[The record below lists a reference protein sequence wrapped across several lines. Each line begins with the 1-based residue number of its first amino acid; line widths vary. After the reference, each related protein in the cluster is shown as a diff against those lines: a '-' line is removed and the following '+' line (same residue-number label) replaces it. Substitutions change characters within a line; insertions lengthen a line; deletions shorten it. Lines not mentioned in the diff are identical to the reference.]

1 MPYNWWIENPTMC
14 MAWSLVSVLLG
25 RQMHTPLVTAQVM
38 EILTIFTDVI
48 NTAMEM
54 RIKIISVQGGLSIS
68 IMCEQKMDKE
78 NQHFLHIR

>member
-48 NTAMEM
+48 NTAMDI
-54 RIKIISVQGGLSIS
+54 RKKKIISSGGVVNL
-68 IMCEQKMDKE
+68 
-78 NQHFLHIR
+78 NNV